1 MGSSDPDKLDLT
13 AYRTDELVSSF
24 ASLISIPT
32 ALRTLLATVALSVV
46 AALLT
51 MAVFLASRG
60 AASSV
65 TWTGGLLYALFAG
78 VILGIGGG
86 LLRVMYRSITS
97 SREILGLVTG
107 MSRRIASDQ
116 AALRAGARQLPDPAD
131 LMRQVYQGILVPT
144 VEKTARKT
152 LGFLAPPLIAVLRTV
167 IGPAVRGL
175 SQLVNSSAITRQIN
189 SLIPSGAAVVGGT
202 ATHVEQWSQR
212 VDATMSIA
220 DEVSGTISRRLT
232 TLILVPAIGLFALVL
247 LLTLL
252 PIGVA
257 LIAGWI

>member
-78 VILGIGGG
+78 VILGIGGAS
-86 LLRVMYRSITS
+86 RV
-97 SREILGLVTG
+97 
-107 MSRRIASDQ
+107 
-116 AALRAGARQLPDPAD
+116 
-131 LMRQVYQGILVPT
+131 
-144 VEKTARKT
+144 
-152 LGFLAPPLIAVLRTV
+152 
-167 IGPAVRGL
+167 
-175 SQLVNSSAITRQIN
+175 
-189 SLIPSGAAVVGGT
+189 
-202 ATHVEQWSQR
+202 
-212 VDATMSIA
+212 
-220 DEVSGTISRRLT
+220 
-232 TLILVPAIGLFALVL
+232 
-247 LLTLL
+247 
-252 PIGVA
+252 
-257 LIAGWI
+257 